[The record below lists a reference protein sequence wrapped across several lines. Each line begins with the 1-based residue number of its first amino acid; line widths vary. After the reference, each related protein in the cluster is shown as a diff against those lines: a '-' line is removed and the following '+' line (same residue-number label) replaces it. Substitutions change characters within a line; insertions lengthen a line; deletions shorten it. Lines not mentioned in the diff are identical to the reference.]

1 MTNDT
6 FNASVNIN
14 ENADTDRVSECQ
26 SSEADTVENSFTK
39 ITHELAMLQTKNKLI
54 EAAYNKMNIYH
65 TVLKEQNNK
74 LSDAL
79 QLANIDMN
87 VAIGSKKNFLAVI
100 SHELMTPLTTIMGFA
115 ELLSLS
121 DMPQKQKNEVGH
133 IMDASHQL
141 HEMFTEILSYIQLTS
156 EKMTVESKPFLAT
169 TLLTAV
175 ADRIHKA
182 ALKKGLVVTTEVDP
196 RLPVLLG
203 DEVLLKQALDSLAA
217 NAVKFTQQGSVNLAV
232 QLLDKKEDRI
242 HVALTVKDS
251 GIGIALERQHE
262 LFQAFEPLDSSFT
275 RSHGGIGLGLS
286 ICAELVK
293 LLGGELEVE
302 SSAQTG
308 SLFRIKVWLASAG
321 WN

>member
-1 MTNDT
+1 MLNDT
-6 FNASVNIN
+6 PNSTGNNNESASAVDHSLTAMAN
-14 ENADTDRVSECQ
+14 
-26 SSEADTVENSFTK
+26 
-39 ITHELAMLQTKNKLI
+39 ELAMLKTKNDLI
-54 EAAYNKMNIYH
+54 VVAYNKMDNYH

-74 LSDAL
+74 LSDAV

-87 VAIGSKKNFLAVI
+87 AAIGSKKNFLGVI

-141 HEMFTEILSYIQLTS
+141 HEMFTGILSYIQLTS

-182 ALKKGLVVTTEVDP
+182 ALKKGLVVTTEADP

-203 DEVLLKQALDSLAA
+203 DEVLLKQALDKLAA
-217 NAVKFTQQGSVNLAV
+217 NAVKFTQQGSINLAV
-232 QLLDKKEDRI
+232 QLLDKKEDCI

-262 LFQAFEPLDSSFT
+262 LFQSFEPLDSSFT

-286 ICAELVK
+286 SCAELDK

-302 SSAQTG
+302 SSLETG
-308 SLFRIKVWLASAG
+308 SLFRIKVWLVSASR
-321 WN
+321 NE

>member
-1 MTNDT
+1 MLNDT
-6 FNASVNIN
+6 PNSTGNNNESASAVDHSLTAMAN
-14 ENADTDRVSECQ
+14 
-26 SSEADTVENSFTK
+26 
-39 ITHELAMLQTKNKLI
+39 ELAMLKTKNDLI
-54 EAAYNKMNIYH
+54 VVAYNKMDNYH

-74 LSDAL
+74 LSDAV

-87 VAIGSKKNFLAVI
+87 AAIGSKKNFLGVI

-182 ALKKGLVVTTEVDP
+182 ALKKGLVVTTEADP

-203 DEVLLKQALDSLAA
+203 DEVLLKQALDKLAA
-217 NAVKFTQQGSVNLAV
+217 NAVKFTQQGSINLAV
-232 QLLDKKEDRI
+232 QLLDKKEDCI

-262 LFQAFEPLDSSFT
+262 LFQSFEPLDSSFT

-286 ICAELVK
+286 SCAELDK

-302 SSAQTG
+302 SSLETG
-308 SLFRIKVWLASAG
+308 SLFRIKVWLVSASR
-321 WN
+321 NE

>member
-1 MTNDT
+1 MLNDT
-6 FNASVNIN
+6 PNSTGNNNESASAVDHSLTAMAN
-14 ENADTDRVSECQ
+14 
-26 SSEADTVENSFTK
+26 
-39 ITHELAMLQTKNKLI
+39 ELAMLKTKNDLI
-54 EAAYNKMNIYH
+54 VVAYNKMDNYH

-74 LSDAL
+74 LSDAV

-87 VAIGSKKNFLAVI
+87 AAIGSKKNFLGVI

-141 HEMFTEILSYIQLTS
+141 HEMFTGILSYIQLTS

-182 ALKKGLVVTTEVDP
+182 ALKKGLVVTTEADP

-203 DEVLLKQALDSLAA
+203 DEVLLKQALDKLAA
-217 NAVKFTQQGSVNLAV
+217 NAVKFTQQGSINLAV
-232 QLLDKKEDRI
+232 QLLDKKEDCI

-262 LFQAFEPLDSSFT
+262 LFQSFEPLDSSFT

-286 ICAELVK
+286 SCAELDK

-302 SSAQTG
+302 SSLETG
-308 SLFRIKVWLASAG
+308 SLFRIKVWLVSASR
-321 WN
+321 N

>member
-1 MTNDT
+1 MLNDT
-6 FNASVNIN
+6 PNSTGNNNESASAVDHSLTAMAN
-14 ENADTDRVSECQ
+14 
-26 SSEADTVENSFTK
+26 
-39 ITHELAMLQTKNKLI
+39 ELAMLKTKNDLI
-54 EAAYNKMNIYH
+54 VAAYNKMDNYY
-65 TVLKEQNNK
+65 TVLKEKNNK
-74 LSDAL
+74 LNDAL

-87 VAIGSKKNFLAVI
+87 VAIGSKKNFLGVI

-141 HEMFTEILSYIQLTS
+141 HEMFTGILSYIQLTS

-182 ALKKGLVVTTEVDP
+182 ALKKGLVVTTEADP

-203 DEVLLKQALDSLAA
+203 DEVLLKQALDKLAA
-217 NAVKFTQQGSVNLAV
+217 NAVKFTQQGSINLAV
-232 QLLDKKEDRI
+232 QLLDKKEDCI

-262 LFQAFEPLDSSFT
+262 LFQSFEPLDSSFT

-286 ICAELVK
+286 SCAELDK

-302 SSAQTG
+302 SSLETG
-308 SLFRIKVWLASAG
+308 SLFRIKVWLVSASR
-321 WN
+321 NE

>member
-1 MTNDT
+1 
-6 FNASVNIN
+6 
-14 ENADTDRVSECQ
+14 
-26 SSEADTVENSFTK
+26 
-39 ITHELAMLQTKNKLI
+39 
-54 EAAYNKMNIYH
+54 
-65 TVLKEQNNK
+65 
-74 LSDAL
+74 
-79 QLANIDMN
+79 
-87 VAIGSKKNFLAVI
+87 
-100 SHELMTPLTTIMGFA
+100 
-115 ELLSLS
+115 
-121 DMPQKQKNEVGH
+121 
-133 IMDASHQL
+133 MDASHQL

-275 RSHGGIGLGLS
+275 RSHGGDW
-286 ICAELVK
+286 
-293 LLGGELEVE
+293 
-302 SSAQTG
+302 
-308 SLFRIKVWLASAG
+308 FRAIHLR
-321 WN
+321 

>member
-1 MTNDT
+1 MLNDT
-6 FNASVNIN
+6 PNSTGNNNESASAVDHSLTAMAN
-14 ENADTDRVSECQ
+14 
-26 SSEADTVENSFTK
+26 
-39 ITHELAMLQTKNKLI
+39 ELAMLKTKNDLI
-54 EAAYNKMNIYH
+54 VVAYNKMDNYH

-74 LSDAL
+74 LSDAV

-87 VAIGSKKNFLAVI
+87 AAIGSKKNFLGVI

-156 EKMTVESKPFLAT
+156 EKMTVESKPFLAS

-175 ADRIHKA
+175 ADGIHNS
-182 ALKKGLVVTTEVDP
+182 ALKKGLVVTTEADP

-203 DEVLLKQALDSLAA
+203 DEVLLKQALDKLAA
-217 NAVKFTQQGSVNLAV
+217 NAVKFTQQGSINLAV
-232 QLLDKKEDRI
+232 HLLDKKEDRI

-286 ICAELVK
+286 SCAELVK

-302 SSAQTG
+302 SSLETG
-308 SLFRIKVWLASAG
+308 SLFRIKVWLVSASR
-321 WN
+321 NE

>member
-1 MTNDT
+1 MLNDT
-6 FNASVNIN
+6 PNSTGNNN
-14 ENADTDRVSECQ
+14 ESADTIVHSLT
-26 SSEADTVENSFTK
+26 AMAN
-39 ITHELAMLQTKNKLI
+39 ELAMLKTKNDLI
-54 EAAYNKMNIYH
+54 VVAYNKMDNYH
-65 TVLKEQNNK
+65 TVLKEKNNK
-74 LSDAL
+74 LNDAV

-87 VAIGSKKNFLAVI
+87 VAIGSKKNFLGVI

-141 HEMFTEILSYIQLTS
+141 HEMFTGILSYIQLTS

-203 DEVLLKQALDSLAA
+203 DEVLLKQALDKLAA
-217 NAVKFTQQGSVNLAV
+217 NAVKFTQQGSIHLAV
-232 QLLDKKEDRI
+232 HLLDKKEDRI

-286 ICAELVK
+286 SCAELVK

-302 SSAQTG
+302 SSLETG
-308 SLFRIKVWLASAG
+308 SLFRIKVWLVSASR
-321 WN
+321 NE

>member
-1 MTNDT
+1 MLNDT
-6 FNASVNIN
+6 PNSTGNNNESASAVDHSLTAMAN
-14 ENADTDRVSECQ
+14 
-26 SSEADTVENSFTK
+26 
-39 ITHELAMLQTKNKLI
+39 ELAMLKTKNDLI
-54 EAAYNKMNIYH
+54 VVAYNKMDNYH

-74 LSDAL
+74 LSDAV

-87 VAIGSKKNFLAVI
+87 AAIGSKKNFLGVI

-141 HEMFTEILSYIQLTS
+141 HEMFTGILSYIQLTS

-182 ALKKGLVVTTEVDP
+182 ALKKGLVVTTEADP

-203 DEVLLKQALDSLAA
+203 DEVLLKQALDKLAA
-217 NAVKFTQQGSVNLAV
+217 NAVKFTQQGSINLAV
-232 QLLDKKEDRI
+232 QLLDKKEDCI

-262 LFQAFEPLDSSFT
+262 LFQSFEPLDSSFT

-286 ICAELVK
+286 SCAELVK

-302 SSAQTG
+302 SSLETG
-308 SLFRIKVWLASAG
+308 SLFRIKVWLVSASR
-321 WN
+321 NE

>member
-1 MTNDT
+1 MLNDT
-6 FNASVNIN
+6 TNSTGNLN
-14 ENADTDRVSECQ
+14 ENASAVDHSLTAMAS
-26 SSEADTVENSFTK
+26 
-39 ITHELAMLQTKNKLI
+39 ELAMLKTKNDLI
-54 EAAYNKMNIYH
+54 VAAYNKMDNYH
-65 TVLKEQNNK
+65 TVLKEKNNK
-74 LSDAL
+74 LNDAL

-87 VAIGSKKNFLAVI
+87 VAIGSKKNFLGVI

-141 HEMFTEILSYIQLTS
+141 HEMFTGILSYIQLTS

-175 ADRIHKA
+175 ADGIHNS

-217 NAVKFTQQGSVNLAV
+217 NAVKFTHQGSIHLAV

-251 GIGIALERQHE
+251 GIGIPLERQHE

-275 RSHGGIGLGLS
+275 RSQGGIGLGLS
-286 ICAELVK
+286 SCAELVK

-302 SSAQTG
+302 SSLETG
-308 SLFRIKVWLASAG
+308 SLFRIKVWLVSASR
-321 WN
+321 NE

>member
-1 MTNDT
+1 MLNDT
-6 FNASVNIN
+6 TNSTSNFNES
-14 ENADTDRVSECQ
+14 ADTIVHS
-26 SSEADTVENSFTK
+26 
-39 ITHELAMLQTKNKLI
+39 ITAMANELAMLRTKNDLI
-54 EAAYNKMNIYH
+54 VVAYNKMDNYH

-74 LSDAL
+74 LSDAVKL
-79 QLANIDMN
+79 VNIDMN
-87 VAIGSKKNFLAVI
+87 AAIGSKKNFLGII
-100 SHELMTPLTTIMGFA
+100 SHELMTPLTAIMGFA

-121 DMPQKQKNEVGH
+121 DMPQNQKNQVGH

-182 ALKKGLVVTTEVDP
+182 ALKKGLVVTTEADP

-203 DEVLLKQALDSLAA
+203 DEVLLKKAVDSLAA
-217 NAVKFTQQGSVNLAV
+217 NAVKFTQQGSIHLAV
-232 QLLDKKEDRI
+232 HLLDKKEDRI

-275 RSHGGIGLGLS
+275 RAHGGIGLGLS
-286 ICAELVK
+286 SCAELVK

-302 SSAQTG
+302 SSLETG
-308 SLFRIKVWLASAG
+308 SLFRIKVWLVSASR
-321 WN
+321 NE

>member
-1 MTNDT
+1 MLNDT
-6 FNASVNIN
+6 PNSTGNNNESASAVDHSLTAMAN
-14 ENADTDRVSECQ
+14 
-26 SSEADTVENSFTK
+26 
-39 ITHELAMLQTKNKLI
+39 ELAMLKTKNDLI
-54 EAAYNKMNIYH
+54 VAAYNKMDNYH
-65 TVLKEQNNK
+65 TVLKEKNNK
-74 LSDAL
+74 LSDAV

-87 VAIGSKKNFLAVI
+87 VAIGSKKNFLGVI

-156 EKMTVESKPFLAT
+156 EKMTVESKPFLAA

-182 ALKKGLVVTTEVDP
+182 ALKKGLVVTTEADP

-203 DEVLLKQALDSLAA
+203 DEVLLKKALDSLAA
-217 NAVKFTQQGSVNLAV
+217 NAVKFTQQGSINLAV
-232 QLLDKKEDRI
+232 HLLDKKEDRI

-275 RSHGGIGLGLS
+275 GSHGGIGLGLS
-286 ICAELVK
+286 SCAELVK

-302 SSAQTG
+302 SSLETG
-308 SLFRIKVWLASAG
+308 SLFRIKVWLVSASR
-321 WN
+321 NE